1 MYLLSRIGSAG
12 KFSEALA
19 ALDQVRAP
27 VGRGLRAQLLALAG
41 DRIAAQQ
48 LLAELEKRFPTEPGP
63 RGGLALAHL
72 ALDDKDGAF
81 LWLERGVEERD
92 QTVVTGLKV
101 SPQWEPIRSDPRY
114 HTLLKRMKLE

>member
-63 RGGLALAHL
+63 PGGWRWPILRSTTKMAPFSGSRGGWRSGTKRLLLA
-72 ALDDKDGAF
+72 
-81 LWLERGVEERD
+81 
-92 QTVVTGLKV
+92 
-101 SPQWEPIRSDPRY
+101 
-114 HTLLKRMKLE
+114 